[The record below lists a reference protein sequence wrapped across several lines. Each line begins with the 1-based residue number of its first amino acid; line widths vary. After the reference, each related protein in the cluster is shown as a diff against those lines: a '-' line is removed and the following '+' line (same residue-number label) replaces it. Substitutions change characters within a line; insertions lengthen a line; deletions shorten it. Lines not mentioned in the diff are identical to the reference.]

1 MMKKLG
7 SKGEVIIPKEFR
19 DQLGLQKGSALV
31 LQLHGRTITITAES
45 VHVAGA
51 VKGHPKGAAKPREI
65 DWDRLGARL
74 DKK

>member
-19 DQLGLQKGSALV
+19 DQLGLQKGSALI

-45 VHVAGA
+45 AHAAAA
-51 VKGHPKGAAKPREI
+51 VKGQSKGPTKAREI